1 MESRMSVENAQAP
14 TSQNLRARAD
24 GVVGRLSGV
33 RQALQDILTKL
44 HGSEPPPPVPPAPAT
59 VVGPAPVATSIG
71 DAHQVLNGIEKLIE
85 EIKGDL

>member
-1 MESRMSVENAQAP
+1 MSGENAQA
-14 TSQNLRARAD
+14 TASQNLRARAD

-44 HGSEPPPPVPPAPAT
+44 HGSAAPPHPSPTAPAT
-59 VVGPAPVATSIG
+59 VVGAAPVATSIG

>member
-1 MESRMSVENAQAP
+1 MSGENAQAP
-14 TSQNLRARAD
+14 ASQNLRARAD

-44 HGSEPPPPVPPAPAT
+44 HGSASPPPSPTAPAT